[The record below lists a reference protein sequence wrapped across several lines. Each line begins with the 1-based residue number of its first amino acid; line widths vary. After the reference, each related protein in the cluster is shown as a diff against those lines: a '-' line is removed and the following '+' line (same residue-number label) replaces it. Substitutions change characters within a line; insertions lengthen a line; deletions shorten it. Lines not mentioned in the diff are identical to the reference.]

1 MWLPGLLLPHI
12 GNLVCMCVF
21 FDAVGYAAN
30 PTPLRDLFG
39 VEVLTIEKLA
49 AQVSRSESFG

>member
-1 MWLPGLLLPHI
+1 MFA
-12 GNLVCMCVF
+12 F

-39 VEVLTIEKLA
+39 VEVLTIEK
-49 AQVSRSESFG
+49 

>member
-1 MWLPGLLLPHI
+1 MFA
-12 GNLVCMCVF
+12 F

-39 VEVLTIEKLA
+39 VKVLTIEEWA
-49 AQVSRSESFG
+49 GRVFWSGSFG